1 MSQGSQDGGLSRGG
15 SVSKNVVGIGWEAVS
30 QSHSLQRMRR
40 DRLVGEGDEEG
51 IGGRGSP
58 WMMRVSEEQEE
69 EDQGFQPCAGECL
82 TTGSSEKASKPG
94 S

>member
-51 IGGRGSP
+51 RGRGVYLDDESL
-58 WMMRVSEEQEE
+58 R
-69 EDQGFQPCAGECL
+69 GAG
-82 TTGSSEKASKPG
+82 GGGAGVPAVRW
-94 S
+94 